1 LRKEKGRV
9 WSPFQ
14 QLLVWINRRRN
25 ELRREEKRR
34 RRIFLKKVFVDFEG
48 EI

>member
-14 QLLVWINRRRN
+14 QLLVWIDRRRN

-34 RRIFLKKVFVDFEG
+34 RRIFCKNVFADFEG